1 MAELV
6 VAQFVMPSEERV
18 EASFPDRQSDFF
30 WYSINSDW
38 GTAASTGVTMFK
50 QLVKIS
56 VNLVQRYL
64 PDPFLFCIILTLLV
78 FVGGIFMTGQG
89 PLAMVVHWNNGF
101 WSLLTFSMQMVL
113 VLVTGHTLAKA
124 PIMQMALRALSKPAN
139 TPAKAIIF
147 VNFFSSVACLL
158 NWGFG
163 LVVGALYARQLA
175 KDVKGVD
182 YRLLIASAYAG
193 FLVWHG
199 GISGS
204 IPLTLATASP
214 DLAKIT
220 MGVVTSPIPTSST
233 IFSGFNLV
241 IVFVL
246 LITVPFLCMFMH
258 PDKQSTVT
266 VDPLILKEKEPEVT
280 PANKINSPANWMEN
294 SPLFSMLIGLMGLL
308 FITNYFYQSGFELNL
323 NIVNFIFLFAGII
336 LHGTPRRFLD
346 AIADAT
352 KGASGIILQF
362 PFYAGI
368 MGMMTGVNAEGI
380 SSAILMSNWFV
391 DISTAATYPLFTF
404 LSAGL
409 VNFFVP
415 SGGGHWAVQA
425 PIMMPAGA
433 ELGVPAVKT
442 AMAIAWG
449 DAWADMIQPFWAL
462 PALAIAGLGARD
474 IMGYCLVIMIY
485 SGFIIGIGLTF
496 L

>member
-1 MAELV
+1 MIYRI
-6 VAQFVMPSEERV
+6 P
-18 EASFPDRQSDFF
+18 ASKNDGRIGSKFGFF
-30 WYSINSDW
+30 WYSVYYAHELDTEPPG
-38 GTAASTGVTMFK
+38 GTMLK
-50 QLVKIS
+50 KITNLS
-56 VNLVQRYL
+56 VNLVQKYL
-64 PDPFLFCIILTLLV
+64 PDPFLFCILLTLV
-78 FVGGIFMTGQG
+78 VYVGGMLMTNQG
-89 PLAMVVHWNNGF
+89 PIAMINHWYSGF
-101 WSLLTFSMQMVL
+101 WNLLAFSMQMVL
-113 VLVTGHTLAKA
+113 VLVTGHTLAQA
-124 PIMQMALRALSKPAN
+124 PIMQKALQALAKPAN
-139 TPAKAIIF
+139 TPAKAILF
-147 VNFFSSVACLL
+147 VNFFASVACLL

-199 GISGS
+199 GFSGS

-214 DLAKIT
+214 ELAKIT
-220 MGVVTSPIPTSST
+220 MGVVVDPVSTSTT
-233 IFSGFNLV
+233 IFSTFNMV
-241 IVFVL
+241 IVLVL
-246 LITVPFLCMFMH
+246 LFTVPFICLFMH
-258 PDKQSTVT
+258 PDPQSTISADPST
-266 VDPLILKEKEPEVT
+266 FKDTARHVDTADANKT
-280 PANKINSPANWMEN
+280 PADWMEN
-294 SPLFSMLIGLMGLL
+294 SYLFSLLVGLL
-308 FITNYFYQSGFELNL
+308 GLVFVVSYFYQSGFELNL
-323 NIVNFIFLFAGII
+323 NIVNFIFLFAAII
-336 LHGTPRRFLD
+336 LHGTPRHFLD
-346 AIADAT
+346 AISEAT

-368 MGMMTGVNAEGI
+368 MGMMTGANAEGI
-380 SSAILMSNWFV
+380 SGAILMSNWFV
-391 DISTAATYPLFTF
+391 DIATTTTFPLFTF

-433 ELGVPAVKT
+433 ALGVPVAKT

-474 IMGYCLVIMIY
+474 IMGYCIIILLY
-485 SGFIIGIGLTF
+485 SGLIIGAGLTF